1 MSEKRSVSEQEAKIA
16 SWLRDVKFRRQ
27 IFGGVSERDVWT
39 KISQLNEMYNQAILA
54 ERARCEALLAERDRR
69 EPEGGSTSQTT

>member
-1 MSEKRSVSEQEAKIA
+1 MSDKRSVSEQEAKIA

-54 ERARCEALLAERDRR
+54 ERARFDALLAERDRKAD
-69 EPEGGSTSQTT
+69 EE